1 MPRSSLTALVTGGC
15 RGIGYHVGKE
25 IIKKLHSATCYLTSR
40 DALNFNGHE
49 ILIGMELGTAARFR
63 TKFITLDVRD
73 VGQIGELRRTLMS
86 RHNGIDIL
94 VNNAA
99 VYLQPSQDSKQFG
112 AQTKTILETNYWG
125 TRNIVTAF
133 MPHFNPNCRI
143 VNITSNMAHH
153 SAGNSQEEVL
163 LRKNLE
169 DKFSRVSTIHE
180 LDGMLKAFQTDV
192 LMGCWRE
199 NEWPSCAYSVSKMA
213 INVYTRLLQ
222 DQLDKDTSKEDVV
235 VNAVYP
241 ATPHS
246 KIDQSNIAVTDLKEG
261 ARLIFYMAT
270 SKKNTWNTRGKVVW
284 NNSNIVDI
292 ADDASLHQYDRSQP
306 LHLKTVLS

>member
-1 MPRSSLTALVTGGC
+1 MPRNKLLALVTGGC

-25 IIKKLHSATCYLTSR
+25 IIKTLQSATCYLTSR

-49 ILIGMELGTAARFR
+49 ILIGMELGTAARYR
-63 TKFITLDVRD
+63 TKFLTLDVRD
-73 VGQIGELRRTLMS
+73 VGQIGELRKTLMTK
-86 RHNGIDIL
+86 HNGIDIL
-94 VNNAA
+94 VNNAG
-99 VYLQPSQDSKQFG
+99 VYHQPAQDVATFSS
-112 AQTKTILETNYWG
+112 QTKTILETNYWG

-133 MPHFNPNCRI
+133 MPHLNPNCRI

-153 SAGNSQEEVL
+153 SSGSSQEEVL

-169 DKFSRVSTIHE
+169 DKFSGINTIHE
-180 LDGMLKAFQTDV
+180 LDGFLKAFQTDV

-199 NEWPSCAYSVSKMA
+199 NGWPSCAYSISKMA

-222 DQLDKDTSKEDVV
+222 DQLDRDTSKEDVV

-246 KIDQSNIAVTDLKEG
+246 KINQSNASLTDVRDG

-270 SKKNTWNTRGKVVW
+270 SKKNTTNTRGKVVW

-292 ADDASLHQYDRSQP
+292 ADDTRYVKIKQKISNSGH
-306 LHLKTVLS
+306 